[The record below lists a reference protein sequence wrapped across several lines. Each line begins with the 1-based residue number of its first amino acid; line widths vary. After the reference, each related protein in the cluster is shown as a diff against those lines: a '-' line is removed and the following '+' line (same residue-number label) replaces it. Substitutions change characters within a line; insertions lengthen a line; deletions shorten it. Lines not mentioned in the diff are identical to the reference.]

1 MGHRDNEEERRK
13 PLENAIPF
21 LTPTIFDVV
30 RVPDTRSE
38 TRATIVRAGNN
49 EGGKI
54 ILLVGEM
61 DDNYR

>member
-21 LTPTIFDVV
+21 LTPTIFDV
-30 RVPDTRSE
+30 VPDTRSE